1 MSTTQHEAQIAGRYL
16 VGLLVSGA
24 LLFSSAA
31 FAASTDMQDLHKK
44 PQNYLGQEVE
54 IVGVCVK
61 GGKKGDV
68 LGYECTTEEGIYVDA
83 RDVEPETVKKKLD
96 GGCVGDS
103 CRVTIRFMPHSY
115 TTSAVVEPGKDIT
128 IFSADKATV
137 SSESGN

>member
-1 MSTTQHEAQIAGRYL
+1 MRSKQHCVKYRLAA
-16 VGLLVSGA
+16 GLLVSGA

-31 FAASTDMQDLHKK
+31 FAASTDMQDLQKK
-44 PQNYLGQEVE
+44 PENYLGQEVE

-83 RDVEPETVKKKLD
+83 HDVEPEAAKEKLD
-96 GGCVGDS
+96 GGCDGDS

-115 TTSAVVEPGKDIT
+115 TTSSGVEPGKDVT
-128 IFSADKATV
+128 IFNTDKATV

>member
-1 MSTTQHEAQIAGRYL
+1 MSSTQHEAQNLGRTL

-31 FAASTDMQDLHKK
+31 FAASTDMQDLQTK
-44 PQNYLGQEVE
+44 PENYLGQEVE

-68 LGYECTTEEGIYVDA
+68 LGYECTTEEGIYVDT
-83 RDVEPETVKKKLD
+83 RDVEPEAAKEKLD
-96 GGCVGDS
+96 GCDGDS

-115 TTSAVVEPGKDIT
+115 TTSSGVEPGKDVT
-128 IFSADKATV
+128 IFNADKATV
-137 SSESGN
+137 SSGAGN